1 MSRITILFGIPST
14 YPCAC
19 HNCAVPSGTYSSL
32 LQSVCVSM
40 SNYTLLSHVV
50 CVVLRVDVKMADD
63 KPEQVEGAT
72 AATGVSLN
80 TIATQLC
87 HMWYTTTV

>member
-1 MSRITILFGIPST
+1 
-14 YPCAC
+14 
-19 HNCAVPSGTYSSL
+19 
-32 LQSVCVSM
+32 
-40 SNYTLLSHVV
+40 
-50 CVVLRVDVKMADD
+50 MADD

-87 HMWYTTTV
+87 YMWYSTTVQECRNEF

>member
-1 MSRITILFGIPST
+1 MICITSR
-14 YPCAC
+14 
-19 HNCAVPSGTYSSL
+19 
-32 LQSVCVSM
+32 
-40 SNYTLLSHVV
+40 VV
-50 CVVLRVDVKMADD
+50 CLVLRVEVKMADD

-87 HMWYTTTV
+87 YMWYSTTVQECRNEF

>member
-1 MSRITILFGIPST
+1 MRNYMLLFPVHAT
-14 YPCAC
+14 
-19 HNCAVPSGTYSSL
+19 T
-32 LQSVCVSM
+32 
-40 SNYTLLSHVV
+40 VV

>member
-1 MSRITILFGIPST
+1 MLLFPVHAT
-14 YPCAC
+14 
-19 HNCAVPSGTYSSL
+19 T
-32 LQSVCVSM
+32 
-40 SNYTLLSHVV
+40 VV